1 MYINDLPETI
11 SSEVYLFADDTKIF
25 NIIVDDESINTLQND
40 LRKLE
45 EWSNKWLLRFH
56 PEKCKHM
63 HIGKPSGN
71 IASYQLNKTTIDR
84 VSEEKDIGVIIDD
97 DLSFD
102 THISK
107 KCKKAT
113 SVFAMLRR
121 SFSFM
126 DAEMFTPLYKSM
138 VRTHLEYASSVWAP
152 YKMKHIEQIEAVQR
166 RATKQLPGMKNLTYP
181 ERLKKT

>member
-1 MYINDLPETI
+1 MIINH
-11 SSEVYLFADDTKIF
+11 Y
-25 NIIVDDESINTLQND
+25 
-40 LRKLE
+40 
-45 EWSNKWLLRFH
+45 
-56 PEKCKHM
+56 
-63 HIGKPSGN
+63 
-71 IASYQLNKTTIDR
+71 IDR
-84 VSEEKDIGVIIDD
+84 VSEEKDIGVIIDEY
-97 DLSFD
+97 LSFD

-152 YKMKHIEQIEAVQR
+152 YKTKHIKQIEAVQR

-181 ERLKKT
+181 ERLKKLKLPTLSYRRKRGDMIELYKLTSGKYKMDITKMVKKDATERTSGRRKTVRLFQGGQAVPSAFTFRY